1 MASEASATS
10 GPTLTG
16 SVGKLFFSTM
26 RLSGAA
32 TLYGVQQLEAAAS
45 VLEDEDGI
53 SRQMDRFG
61 ATVESLTS
69 CLTVDISPGKKE
81 ALESISTVTGRVVRQ
96 TLEVARFLDPREV
109 LRVANNLAHRSS
121 ETMSGWMG
129 KKEPVP
135 DEAPKLAVDVL
146 GN

>member
-1 MASEASATS
+1 MALEAPATA
-10 GPTLTG
+10 GPTLKG
-16 SVGKLFFSTM
+16 SVGKLLFSTM
-26 RLSGAA
+26 RFSGAA
-32 TLYGVQQLEAAAS
+32 TLYGVQQLEAA
-45 VLEDEDGI
+45 VNVFEDEEGI

-69 CLTVDISPGKKE
+69 CLADDISPGKKE

-129 KKEPVP
+129 KKESVP
-135 DEAPKLAVDVL
+135 DDAPQLAVDVL
-146 GN
+146 AN

>member
-1 MASEASATS
+1 MVMEAPATS

-16 SVGKLFFSTM
+16 SIEKLVLSTM
-26 RLSGAA
+26 RFSGAA
-32 TLYGVQQLEAAAS
+32 TLFGVQQLEAA
-45 VLEDEDGI
+45 VNVFEDEDGI
-53 SRQMDRFG
+53 SKQMDRFG

-69 CLTVDISPGKKE
+69 CLTDDISPGKKE
-81 ALESISTVTGRVVRQ
+81 ALASISTVTNRVVRQ

-135 DEAPKLAVDVL
+135 EEAPQLAVDVL
-146 GN
+146 AN

>member
-1 MASEASATS
+1 MVTEAVETS

-16 SVGKLFFSTM
+16 SIEKLFFSTM
-26 RLSGAA
+26 RFSGAA
-32 TLYGVQQLEAAAS
+32 TLYGVQQLEAA
-45 VLEDEDGI
+45 VNVFEDEDGI
-53 SRQMDRFG
+53 SRQMDQFG
-61 ATVESLTS
+61 ATVESLTN
-69 CLTVDISPGKKE
+69 CLTDDISPGKKE

-121 ETMSGWMG
+121 ETMSSWMG
-129 KKEPVP
+129 KKEPAP

-146 GN
+146 AN